1 MDQGYVLRVDCD
13 EKKEMLGK
21 AVCQNGKW
29 STEVVCVNSTSE
41 LLFFL
46 WFFVVFCF
54 VVVVVCV
61 VFKSFVVFL
70 L

>member
-41 LLFFL
+41 FLFFLLLFF
-46 WFFVVFCF
+46 FF
-54 VVVVVCV
+54 VVVVCV